1 MVVNLILKYQDKKKI
16 IIIIMDQEENK
27 TVVLGEDPELK
38 RVSLICKRNQLL
50 AESDKYVLVDFPITP
65 ENLELIKQYRQALR
79 DFTNN
84 DYIIPDIPNI

>member
-1 MVVNLILKYQDKKKI
+1 
-16 IIIIMDQEENK
+16 MDQEEIIL
-27 TVVLGEDPELK
+27 TVREEMRK
-38 RVSLICKRNQLL
+38 ANLIFTRNQLL
-50 AESDKYVLVDFPITP
+50 AESDKYVLIDFPITP